1 MLLRS
6 AARTDQGKVREK
18 NEDAFINYPDRKI
31 WAVADGMGGHDNG
44 EIASRMV
51 VEALADLELAQDFD
65 ARVKQITRS
74 LRFVNKQLTQQD
86 KTVVKGQLPPIMG
99 TTVVALLIE
108 DYRMACIWAGDSRC
122 YLFRKGNIY
131 QVTKDHAVWQELMD
145 EQQLSMQEAQQQKG
159 SFALTRAIGADEELS
174 LGIVEMEI
182 TTGDRFL
189 LCSDGIYQYV
199 SYDQLYQAM
208 SKASPHLA
216 IEQLFH
222 DVLAT
227 EAKDN
232 LTAIIVVP

>member
-1 MLLRS
+1 
-6 AARTDQGKVREK
+6 
-18 NEDAFINYPDRKI
+18 
-31 WAVADGMGGHDNG
+31 MGGHDNG

-65 ARVKQITRS
+65 ERVKQITRS

-145 EQQLSMQEAQQQKG
+145 EQQLSMQEAQQQK
-159 SFALTRAIGADEELS
+159 
-174 LGIVEMEI
+174 VV
-182 TTGDRFL
+182 L
-189 LCSDGIYQYV
+189 L
-199 SYDQLYQAM
+199 
-208 SKASPHLA
+208 
-216 IEQLFH
+216 
-222 DVLAT
+222 
-227 EAKDN
+227 
-232 LTAIIVVP
+232 

>member
-99 TTVVALLIE
+99 ATVVALLIE

>member
-65 ARVKQITRS
+65 ERVKQITRS

-182 TTGDRFL
+182 TEGDRFL

-208 SKASPHLA
+208 SKASPNLA

>member
-31 WAVADGMGGHDNG
+31 WVVADGMGGHDNG

-51 VEALADLELAQDFD
+51 VEALADLELSQDFD
-65 ARVKQITRS
+65 ERVKQITRC
-74 LRFVNKQLTQQD
+74 LRYVNKQLTQQD

-159 SFALTRAIGADEELS
+159 SFALTRAVGADEELS

-182 TTGDRFL
+182 AAGDRFL

>member
-31 WAVADGMGGHDNG
+31 WVVADGMGGHDNG

-65 ARVKQITRS
+65 ERVKQITRS

-86 KTVVKGQLPPIMG
+86 KTVVKGQLPSIMG

-232 LTAIIVVP
+232 LTAIIVIP